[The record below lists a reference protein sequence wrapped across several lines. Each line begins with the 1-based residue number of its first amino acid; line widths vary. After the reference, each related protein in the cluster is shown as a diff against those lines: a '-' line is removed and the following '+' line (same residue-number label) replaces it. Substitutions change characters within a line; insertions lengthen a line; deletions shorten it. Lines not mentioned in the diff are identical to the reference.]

1 MAEAMRWREV
11 SWLYCYDRD
20 SRRDPQVKW
29 CGRLSSIQTA
39 MGGSGLHFSRGRI
52 EPSTYC
58 IYLHSTYVSA
68 DLSTAS
74 CSVRH

>member
-52 EPSTYC
+52 EPS
-58 IYLHSTYVSA
+58 IVSSTYVSA